1 MGKNFISG
9 NEDRHSKQRYI
20 GKEHEGNKAQDPG
33 ELSYLPPAQD

>member
-20 GKEHEGNKAQDPG
+20 GKEHEENQAQDPAD
-33 ELSYLPPAQD
+33 LSCLPPS